1 MFLVK
6 KYSQRDDVI
15 NARKYSHAVCIARL
29 IVYGLLF
36 CMFVVGGSGCAT
48 GSAQDKSESARTA
61 GGHAEHLYQAIL
73 RAYADRNLKVD
84 IASEELLLVSSRY
97 EKLGP
102 DLRRRYI
109 SRVLA
114 LKAGIALNVTA
125 EYQRG
130 RRVDGEQEWKLIDE
144 GDALKKQA
152 VREEVELGRAI
163 ERAFHK

>member
-1 MFLVK
+1 M
-6 KYSQRDDVI
+6 YNQRNDVI
-15 NARKYSHAVCIARL
+15 NARKYSYAACTARW

-36 CMFVVGGSGCAT
+36 CTVMIGVSGCAT
-48 GSAQDKSESARTA
+48 SGEQAKNAPARSADD
-61 GGHAEHLYQAIL
+61 HAAQLYQAIL
-73 RAYADRNLKVD
+73 ITYADRDWTVD

-114 LKAGIALNVTA
+114 LKEGVALNITA

-130 RRVDGEQEWKLIDE
+130 RRIEDEQQWKLIDDI
-144 GDALKKQA
+144 DALKKQA